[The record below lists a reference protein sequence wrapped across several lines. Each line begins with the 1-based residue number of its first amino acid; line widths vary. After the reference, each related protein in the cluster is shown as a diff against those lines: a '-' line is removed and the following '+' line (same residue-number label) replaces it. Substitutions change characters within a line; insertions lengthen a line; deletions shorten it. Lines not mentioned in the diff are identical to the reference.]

1 MSTTTQT
8 DAALD
13 AIRHID
19 FDWCVRLSDV
29 WLDAPGDVASLHSHQ
44 RKRLC
49 EHLDNLL
56 SQTASPFSLPI
67 IGEGG
72 SGKTHLLS
80 FLRQQPLKRNATF
93 VLVDMTD
100 VQDFWVTT
108 LQGYVDSLQHN
119 LGEHDQQSLI
129 LQRFLGKASKD
140 AVEETLGKLK
150 GYTPARLKKNI
161 NNVIKGLAETTSR
174 QLVLRHQDVIR
185 AICCL
190 NSDNFETQ
198 SIGLTWLQG
207 QELEAAQKRALGFQ
221 TKSESCRHIVQG
233 LSWFISLT
241 GPTVVAFDQLDPIVH
256 QTFHQSTA
264 RLQEQE
270 AARSIVQ
277 DIGNGFATL
286 RELAWTWPVVS
297 CIEST
302 WARLTDTVMQ
312 ALTDR
317 FDSPQRLLNADDSV
331 AQRLIKRRLKTAFDR
346 SGFQAPHDTWPFEP
360 DALSRL
366 DAKTPRE
373 LLQGCHKE
381 CQNMLTQQQVW
392 EVAHFGETTTPIN
405 TPIDVAQLDEQF
417 EHLRIATTVDE
428 YLDERQED
436 QQLAPLLVTAIRAL
450 LVERAQQIPSSITPV
465 IDEQFS
471 GNTNAVPLHA
481 RLRLIFHDENER
493 EEHYSLRSL
502 QRSNPMAFQ
511 NRLRAAI
518 NHAGISDDLS
528 FRHLTILRSGPVPS
542 GPVTATLKDT
552 LEHAGGRIHELTDE
566 EVQVLVAVN
575 IMFEDKDPLLEA
587 WLKQRRPISSL
598 AEFVRCLFHGSVL
611 AEPSDIPPPDHE
623 PVKTEVT
630 STEIMNTT
638 QTDDE
643 SIDERH
649 TDIEDLEPEPLTIPL
664 GRTID
669 RSRSEDLIRLP
680 IANLARHTMI
690 MGASG
695 SGKSVTVRRLVE
707 GAALAGIPSVIID
720 GAGDMCTFE
729 QPRSTASP
737 HWLYGD
743 DSQAKRFH
751 KVTEQV
757 IYTPGARSGRPLSL
771 TLIPD
776 FVALRDNQEVL
787 ATTIDMVV
795 ASITELAAT
804 GTKEK
809 ISKKSAILAGAV
821 TEFARTAKECSLS
834 SFIDFL
840 CDVPERARLNIQRED
855 QLCREV
861 IDCLKIQQ
869 VQNPLLR
876 HGGEALDPHQLF
888 SPTATGRTPVT
899 AISMAGL
906 PEQSQRC
913 TFVNQLAML
922 LFRWLKANP
931 TPKENR
937 PLHGLL
943 VIDEA
948 RDFVPSGKDSA
959 CKESMRTLAAQAR
972 KYGLGLV
979 LATQHPKDVDT
990 KIVGN
995 CGTQMYGRMGSPASL
1010 NAAKEFLGMLGLKHP
1025 KIADLT
1031 AGQFWVHSADGSE
1044 GARLLQFP
1052 ESLSQPSTLTA
1063 DEILSKSAR

>member
-8 DAALD
+8 DAAALD

-29 WLDAPGDVASLHSHQ
+29 WLDATSDEPLLHSHQ
-44 RKRLC
+44 RARLC
-49 EHLDNLL
+49 ERLDDLMK
-56 SQTASPFSLPI
+56 QAESPFSLPI

-80 FLRQQPLKRNATF
+80 FLRQQTLKRNATF

-140 AVEETLGKLK
+140 AVEETLSKLK

-161 NNVIKGLAETTSR
+161 NNVIKGLAETTGR

-190 NSDNFETQ
+190 NSDDFETQ

-207 QELEAAQKRALGFQ
+207 QELEAEQKRALGFQ
-221 TKSESCRHIVQG
+221 KKSESCRHIVQG

-256 QTFHQSTA
+256 QTLHQSTA

-270 AARSIVQ
+270 AAHDIVR

-286 RELAWTWPVVS
+286 RELAWTFPVVS

-302 WARLTDTVMQ
+302 WALLRDTVMQ

-317 FDSPQRLLNADDSV
+317 FDSPQRLLNADGSV
-331 AQRLIKRRLKTAFDR
+331 ALRLIKRRLKTAFDR

-360 DALSRL
+360 GALTRL
-366 DAKTPRE
+366 NAKTPRE

-381 CQNMLTQQQVW
+381 CQNMLTGQQVW
-392 EVAHFGETTTPIN
+392 EVAHFGNVTAQTN
-405 TPIDVAQLDEQF
+405 TPGDVSQLDEQF
-417 EHLRIATTVDE
+417 DHLRIATTVAE
-428 YLDERQED
+428 YLDEHQED

-450 LVERAQQIPSSITPV
+450 LIERAQQIPGSITPV

-493 EEHYSLRSL
+493 EEHYSLRTL
-502 QRSNPMAFQ
+502 ERSNPQAFQ
-511 NRLRAAI
+511 NRLRAAMT
-518 NHAGISDDLS
+518 HAGINESLS

-542 GPVTATLKDT
+542 GRVTAKLKDT

-575 IMFEDKDPLLEA
+575 IMFEDKDRLLEA

-598 AEFVRCLFHGSVL
+598 TNFVGGLFGGSLL
-611 AEPSDIPPPDHE
+611 AEPPADSALNNDPSD
-623 PVKTEVT
+623 TEVT
-630 STEIMNTT
+630 DPESGDGDRKNDEHTT
-638 QTDDE
+638 V
-643 SIDERH
+643 
-649 TDIEDLEPEPLTIPL
+649 EDLEPEPETIPL

-680 IANLARHTMI
+680 IGSLAKHTMI
-690 MGASG
+690 LGASG

-720 GAGDMCTFE
+720 GAGDMCTFD
-729 QPRSTASP
+729 QQRPDDSP

-743 DSQAKRFH
+743 NSQAKRFH

-776 FVALRDNQEVL
+776 FVALRDHQEVL

-821 TEFARTAKECSLS
+821 AEFARTAKECSLS

-861 IDCLKIQQ
+861 IDSLKIQQ

-876 HGGEALDPHQLF
+876 HGGEALDPQRLF
-888 SPTATGRTPVT
+888 SPTANGRTPIT
-899 AISMAGL
+899 SISMVGL
-906 PEQSQRC
+906 PEQSQRS

-931 TPKENR
+931 TPRENR

-948 RDFVPSGKDSA
+948 RDFVPSGKNSA

-995 CGTQMYGRMGSPASL
+995 CGTQMYGRMNSPASL
-1010 NAAKEFLGMLGLKHP
+1010 HAALEILKMLGVQQPNL
-1025 KIADLT
+1025 ADLT

-1052 ESLSQPSTLTA
+1052 ESLSQPTTLTA
-1063 DEILSKSAR
+1063 DEILAKSAT